1 MSTFIILINIKCGKK
16 EIVLYN
22 IAICDDEMATCHE
35 IEQMLME
42 SSLQREVGF
51 NIEIFYS
58 GEKLIENLRTGRKYD
73 FVILDIMLEQVSGVD
88 VGRYLR
94 DDSHN
99 FHTQIIFISSKETY
113 AMQLFSVQPLDFL
126 VKPVKAEALLRAIRR
141 GAEILTDSREFF
153 TYKSGRENISLSC
166 NEILYFYS
174 DKRVIN
180 IVCSSETVQY
190 YGKLSDEV
198 GRLPEC
204 FVQIHKSYVIN
215 VNAVRKSGNSYVI
228 MNNGEQIN
236 ISRAYA
242 DTFKNAMLAR
252 WRRYKEEIADG
263 I

>member
-1 MSTFIILINIKCGKK
+1 
-16 EIVLYN
+16 
-22 IAICDDEMATCHE
+22 
-35 IEQMLME
+35 
-42 SSLQREVGF
+42 
-51 NIEIFYS
+51 
-58 GEKLIENLRTGRKYD
+58 
-73 FVILDIMLEQVSGVD
+73 
-88 VGRYLR
+88 
-94 DDSHN
+94 
-99 FHTQIIFISSKETY
+99 
-113 AMQLFSVQPLDFL
+113 MQLFSVQPLDFL

-242 DTFKNAMLAR
+242 DIFKNAMLAR
-252 WRRYKEEIADG
+252 WRRYKEEKEIADRL
-263 I
+263 

>member
-1 MSTFIILINIKCGKK
+1 
-16 EIVLYN
+16 
-22 IAICDDEMATCHE
+22 
-35 IEQMLME
+35 
-42 SSLQREVGF
+42 
-51 NIEIFYS
+51 
-58 GEKLIENLRTGRKYD
+58 
-73 FVILDIMLEQVSGVD
+73 
-88 VGRYLR
+88 
-94 DDSHN
+94 
-99 FHTQIIFISSKETY
+99 
-113 AMQLFSVQPLDFL
+113 MQLFSVQPLDFL
-126 VKPVKAEALLRAIRR
+126 VKPVKAEALLWAIRR

-166 NEILYFYS
+166 NEILYFNS

-198 GRLPEC
+198 QRLPEC
-204 FVQIHKSYVIN
+204 FVQIHKSYVVN
-215 VNAVRKSGNSYVI
+215 VNAVRKSGSSYVI